1 MTTMAAPPHADPVTE
16 GARIAQAAE
25 VAGLELRV
33 AGGVAVA
40 LRCTSASAPPLSRA
54 YKDVDVAGRA
64 ADRVRITVLLTEAG
78 YLADEQFNAL
88 NGARRLLF
96 YDVANQRR
104 LDVFLDRV
112 ELCHTIDLRPRLPIP
127 GATLPPADL
136 LLMKLQVVETN
147 DKDFVDMAALLVDQP
162 FAGHDDG
169 AINVDYLCGMA
180 AHDWGL
186 WRTMTM
192 VAQRLETHSATL
204 GNEAIAATVQEKVS
218 ELLERLDS
226 TPKSRGWRLRS
237 RVGDRVR
244 WYELP
249 DDDG

>member
-1 MTTMAAPPHADPVTE
+1 MTIMVSPHADPIAE

-25 VAGLELRV
+25 DVSLELRLV
-33 AGGVAVA
+33 GGVGIA
-40 LRCTSASAPPLSRA
+40 LRCKSAATAPLSRS

-64 ADRVRITVLLTEAG
+64 SDRVRIIALLTEAG

-96 YDVANQRR
+96 YDLANQRR

-112 ELCHTIDLRPRLPIP
+112 ELCHAIDLGPRLAIP
-127 GATLPPADL
+127 GSTLPLADL

-147 DKDFVDMAALLVDQP
+147 DKDFRDMAALLVDNP
-162 FAGHDDG
+162 LADHDDD
-169 AINVDYLCGMA
+169 AINIEYLSRLA
-180 AHDWGL
+180 SRDWGL

-192 VAQRLETHSATL
+192 VARRLETHASLL
-204 GNEAIAATVQEKVS
+204 GHEKIAHEVREKVAA
-218 ELLERLDS
+218 LLEALE
-226 TPKSRGWRLRS
+226 TAPKSRAWRLRA
-237 RVGDRVR
+237 RLGDRMR

-249 DDDG
+249 EDDG